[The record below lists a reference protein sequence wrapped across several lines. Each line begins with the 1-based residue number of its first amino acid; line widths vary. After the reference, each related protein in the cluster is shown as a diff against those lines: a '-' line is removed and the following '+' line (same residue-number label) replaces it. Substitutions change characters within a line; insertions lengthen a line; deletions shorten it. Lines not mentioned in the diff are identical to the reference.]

1 MEQTLGTQVLMVR
14 QPIFAADLKIL
25 AYELLVDLEKL
36 DDESLLDGDSET
48 SKILL
53 NTYTSLSQDGAIR
66 KVPLFISLSQQVLQK
81 GYVPELPKKQV
92 VLQIPSNTQV
102 TAQVFG
108 TIQILSQQGYRL
120 ALDGFALQADKVPLL
135 KYMRIVK
142 LDIQQLSLDKL
153 KKLRLVLKRSRA
165 KILAQNIAN
174 IKELHQCKQ
183 LKFDLFQGPF
193 ISRPVRVLGKKLPGN
208 SVALLQLLQEL
219 QKPST
224 DVSAIEAL
232 IILDPVLTY
241 KILRVVN
248 SAAYNLTNKI
258 DSLSQAVVMMGLDQV
273 RKWAT
278 LIALSSND
286 DKPEELSRNMLVRGR
301 LCSLLAEQ
309 QGNANPETA
318 FMVGILSQLDV
329 LMDITMEDVLK
340 QVPLDDEIKEAISQK
355 KGVLGDILATVECHE
370 QGDWDRLKTLVSN
383 TGFFEAAYR
392 HSLTWAQH
400 TMQTLT
406 DDRE

>member
-1 MEQTLGTQVLMVR
+1 MEQPLSTQVLMVR
-14 QPIFAADLKIL
+14 QPIFGANLKIL
-25 AYELLVDLEKL
+25 AYELLVDLEKV

-66 KVPLFISLSQQVLQK
+66 RVPLFISLSQQVLQK
-81 GYVPELPKKQV
+81 GYIPELPKKQV
-92 VLQIPSNTQV
+92 VLQIPSDTQM

-108 TIQILSQQGYRL
+108 TIQMLSQQGYRL

-135 KYMRIVK
+135 KYMRVVK
-142 LDIQQLSLDKL
+142 LDIQTLPLDKL
-153 KKLRLVLKRSRA
+153 KKLRLVLSRSRA
-165 KILAQNIAN
+165 KVLAQNIAN
-174 IKELHQCKQ
+174 IKELNQCKQ

-224 DVSAIEAL
+224 DINAIEAL

-248 SAAYNLTNKI
+248 SAAYNLTKKI
-258 DSLSQAVVMMGLDQV
+258 ESLNQAVVMMGLDQV

-309 QGNANPETA
+309 QGDANPETA

-340 QVPLDDEIKEAISQK
+340 QVPLDDEIKEAIGQK
-355 KGVLGDILATVECHE
+355 EGVLGDILASVECHE
-370 QGDWDRLKTLVSN
+370 QGDWDRLETMISN
-383 TGFFEAAYR
+383 KGFFEAAYR
-392 HSLTWAQH
+392 HSLTWAQY

-406 DDRE
+406 DDKD